1 MIPIILIDST
11 WPPETKRFNNTIVLH
26 YDNWN
31 DYGLRTT
38 FGMSYFNENGS
49 IFEIGTVKILCM
61 ANESVD
67 SNHGQHTRTIIGNQ
81 IETLDST
88 FCSLGQDVGYYVKL
102 KALLPN
108 EYYDV
113 LQRLNDIAVLDDVR
127 ERVWEETGVQTSLL
141 RFSGAEKALKEAKE
155 VLGLLKITEKDL
167 SFEYLAHVPYDSEA
181 VRIHFD
187 FHKDNLLPYRTNI
200 IIGKNGTGK
209 TQILTTLANSLSGY
223 TDDINWNIFPK
234 GRPAFDK
241 VMSISYSA
249 FDSFK
254 RPKHSN
260 RDETRV
266 LFSYVYCGIQSEN
279 GTLSLEQ
286 LRDNLY
292 SSYTT
297 VKEKNRQEIWI
308 EVLSQLFEQEH
319 SNIIEQIKQEKIDS
333 INLSSGQHIMICTIT
348 ELIANIENESII
360 LFDEPEIHLHPNAIA
375 NLMRMFTLL
384 LERFNS
390 YAIFSTHSPLIIQE
404 VPSKYINVLN
414 RTDDILTVRRPDVE
428 CFGNNITDIIFD
440 AFDVSNEESN
450 YKTILCKLSK
460 TMSYD
465 EVIKL
470 FDDDLSVNALLYLK
484 NCYCVEE
491 SK

>member
-1 MIPIILIDST
+1 MIPIVLIDST
-11 WPPETKRFNNTIVLH
+11 WPPDPKRFHNTIVLH

-31 DYGLRTT
+31 DYGFRTT
-38 FGMSYFNENGS
+38 FGMSYCNEYGS
-49 IFEIGTVKILCM
+49 VIKIGTVKILYHDD
-61 ANESVD
+61 ESVAP
-67 SNHGQHTRTIIGNQ
+67 HHIQHTRALIGDN
-81 IETLDST
+81 IESLDSI
-88 FCSLGQDVGYYVKL
+88 FCSLGQDVGYYEKL
-102 KALLPN
+102 KELLPN

-113 LQRLNDIAVLDDVR
+113 LQRLNDIAVLDEVK
-127 ERVWEETGVQTSLL
+127 ERFWEESGVHSSLL

-155 VLGLLKITEKDL
+155 ILGLLKTTEKDL
-167 SFEYLAHVPYDSEA
+167 SFEYLAYVPYDSEP
-181 VRIHFD
+181 VRINFD
-187 FHKDNLLPYRTNI
+187 FQKDNLLPYRTNI

-223 TDDINWNIFPK
+223 TDDMNSKSFPQ
-234 GRPAFDK
+234 GRPSFDK

-249 FDSFK
+249 FDTFK
-254 RPKHSN
+254 RPKYSN
-260 RDETRV
+260 QDETRV

-292 SSYTT
+292 SSYET
-297 VKEKNRQEIWI
+297 VKEKNRQEIWL

-319 SNIIEQIKQEKIDS
+319 SNIIEQIKQEKFDS

-414 RTDDILTVRRPDVE
+414 RIDDILTVRKPDVE

-460 TMSYD
+460 IMSYD
-465 EVIKL
+465 EIIKL
-470 FDDDLSVNALLYLK
+470 FDNNLSVNALLYLK
-484 NCYCVEE
+484 NCYSLEE
-491 SK
+491 S